1 MYIYIVSC
9 LFLFVK
15 ICLYICIFKTRYIYI
30 QYTYI
35 CMHVHIHIFMSKHF
49 SIYRHG
55 IFAYC
60 NLFHLYDQERRKA
73 LLCEHV
79 MEQDLMLAVLKRRGR
94 PLMGT
99 NIEHNMYH
107 NDFWSFTNL
116 SGSAFVHF
124 HVWDQPRP
132 WQIPQ
137 SRCNSTSWSGC
148 RSRFF
153 AFHLSHTV
161 FF

>member
-1 MYIYIVSC
+1 
-9 LFLFVK
+9 
-15 ICLYICIFKTRYIYI
+15 
-30 QYTYI
+30 
-35 CMHVHIHIFMSKHF
+35 MHIHIHIFMSKHF

-79 MEQDLMLAVLKRRGR
+79 MEQDLMLAVLKRRGG

-132 WQIPQ
+132 WHIPQ

-161 FF
+161 FFFAGDQQLASGKLSHNYGKIHHVIAG